1 MGVPLDLFE
10 QGLHDLETE
19 SVGGG
24 YHGACESCC
33 SPLGTGLRRPLQV
46 DLRAPA
52 WTCVV
57 CRRIDSGP
65 PPRLLG
71 AADRRL
77 GEGDFMLRTRYDGC
91 EPLAVRHGRE

>member
-1 MGVPLDLFE
+1 MILKQRV
-10 QGLHDLETE
+10 LEEGTME
-19 SVGGG
+19 LVN
-24 YHGACESCC
+24 HCC
-33 SPLGTGLRRPLQV
+33 SPLGTGRRRPLQV

-71 AADRRL
+71 TADRRL
-77 GEGDFMLRTRYDGC
+77 GEDDFMLRTRYDGC
-91 EPLAVRHGRE
+91 EPLAARRGRE